1 MLRVLCIWN
10 IGACRA
16 GTETSLPDDDAYRL
30 EKRGAVRILRVIPG
44 ESLPDE
50 EPAAAAEEPVTPTPA
65 AVTQPVVTRK
75 GTKAKK
81 V

>member
-1 MLRVLCIWN
+1 
-10 IGACRA
+10 
-16 GTETSLPDDDAYRL
+16 
-30 EKRGAVRILRVIPG
+30 VRILRVIPG